1 MNWPNHPAL
10 SLIAFTLLSLLL
22 MYFVRVHAHQL
33 IARIARLLH
42 SQLRLL
48 SRACLHSAQRIRLR
62 NHEVTKALVES
73 LMERQLERRF
83 MRIEK
88 LVERD
93 LANYQQL
100 SAEINRQL
108 VTIDE
113 DYAASANVPE
123 VSPEW
128 VTAVEAIANLQ
139 RDDRNTEVMAKILDD
154 MHQTVKQHQRDALR
168 EHRWTISSRHKVLSK
183 LQPQWR
189 KLSKLLQHI
198 DNNIEVLRLR
208 LRQVDQHMGQFEML
222 TAGSGQGIMSS
233 MLMRFISS
241 LFFVSVGIGAA
252 WINWQLINQPLQELL
267 PARELEGVSLA
278 AVVAG
283 LHIGITILAATLI
296 SESLRITHLFPLVAA
311 MTRRGRQTMMVI
323 GASLLLALISVEIMA
338 LLAAPIANTVIQ
350 MTGVSQVLLV
360 VIGLVMPLVLSM
372 VMLPMEYMLH
382 TIRPVFGSGL
392 QVLCHISAL
401 LLRLAASLVLQAGA
415 LLINMYDLLIFLPLR
430 VERELMLRAQR
441 NNASSQGEQKDNP
454 ADVEALNVT
463 TVKFGSGNQE
473 QRH

>member
-1 MNWPNHPAL
+1 MIWSNYPTL
-10 SLIAFTLLSLLL
+10 SLIAFILLSLLL
-22 MYFVRVHAHQL
+22 MYFVRSHAHKL
-33 IARIARLLH
+33 IARLARLLH

-48 SRACLHSAQRIRLR
+48 SRACLRSAQRIRLR
-62 NHEVTKALVES
+62 NHEVTKALAES

-128 VTAVEAIANLQ
+128 VSAVEAIANLQ
-139 RDDRNTEVMAKILDD
+139 GDDRNTEVMGKILDD

-168 EHRWTISSRHKVLSK
+168 EHRWTVSARHKVLSK
-183 LQPQWR
+183 LQPRWR
-189 KLSKLLQHI
+189 KLSKLLQNI
-198 DNNIEVLRLR
+198 DNNIDVLRQR

-241 LFFVSVGIGAA
+241 LCFVLVGIGAA

-267 PARELEGVSLA
+267 PARQLDGISLA

-283 LHIGITILAATLI
+283 LHIAITIVAATLI
-296 SESLRITHLFPLVAA
+296 SESLRITHLFPLVSA
-311 MTRRGRQTMMVI
+311 MTRRGRQTMMAI
-323 GASLLLALISVEIMA
+323 GASLLVALIGVEIMA
-338 LLAAPIANTVIQ
+338 LLGAPIANAATQ

-372 VMLPMEYMLH
+372 VMLPMEYLLH
-382 TIRPVFGSGL
+382 TVRPVVGSGL
-392 QVLCHISAL
+392 QILAHISAL
-401 LLRLAASLVLQAGA
+401 LLRLIASLTLQAGA
-415 LLINMYDLLIFLPLR
+415 LLVSLYDLVIFLPLR
-430 VERELMLRAQR
+430 VERELTLRAQR
-441 NNASSQGEQKDNP
+441 SSDDKQNQSEDNSSE
-454 ADVEALNVT
+454 VEAINVT
-463 TVKFGSGNQE
+463 TLKFGAGNNE
-473 QRH
+473 HRH